1 VLFLL
6 PPVPGAAI
14 YLVGGMILPDEQ
26 ICGKTFA
33 DDEETGF
40 WTALVWS
47 MFIFF
52 VMKLAAHVIQQKV
65 FGEGLGS
72 YTSVL
77 QMVAIN
83 SEMMKSIRFT
93 LEKPGLD
100 FGKVCILCAGP
111 DWPTSV
117 LCGILKLS
125 IWETLLGLTP
135 VVIPAII
142 PITLASALS
151 QRAAVTGSQSLESW
165 AEVTTFIMLAI
176 QIVSYMGIVA
186 ITDNVLKNHKAELA
200 QYEDNQE
207 VLKLDRKAEADAADF
222 KAATELATM
231 PGGMKF
237 LLYSATA
244 CCWTAGFMQLALMDY
259 SFEAFEVTDPVSEV
273 LCLSCDKAVVKP
285 MGWFSIGAM
294 CVGTVAL
301 VLFNQAGSAR
311 VAKMAGGGA
320 AAMI

>member
-1 VLFLL
+1 MTAAAPRAHSSYPLYLLLSLVNQLIRRVTCRLKPGEKGFLLTPAARVTLAELREWEWAGVLIKMCYMGLIFWWGLVFTLPTYMLLSSVREWLIAQGGCGLASGIIFLIGAVLFLL

-33 DDEETGF
+33 DDEATGF

-83 SEMMKSIRFT
+83 SEMMKSSTPDAQLPPETGRVAPPPPPLTPWGASVGTVRFT

-117 LCGILKLS
+117 LVRH
-125 IWETLLGLTP
+125 LLF
-135 VVIPAII
+135 
-142 PITLASALS
+142 
-151 QRAAVTGSQSLESW
+151 QQ
-165 AEVTTFIMLAI
+165 
-176 QIVSYMGIVA
+176 
-186 ITDNVLKNHKAELA
+186 
-200 QYEDNQE
+200 
-207 VLKLDRKAEADAADF
+207 
-222 KAATELATM
+222 
-231 PGGMKF
+231 
-237 LLYSATA
+237 
-244 CCWTAGFMQLALMDY
+244 
-259 SFEAFEVTDPVSEV
+259 
-273 LCLSCDKAVVKP
+273 
-285 MGWFSIGAM
+285 
-294 CVGTVAL
+294 
-301 VLFNQAGSAR
+301 
-311 VAKMAGGGA
+311 
-320 AAMI
+320 